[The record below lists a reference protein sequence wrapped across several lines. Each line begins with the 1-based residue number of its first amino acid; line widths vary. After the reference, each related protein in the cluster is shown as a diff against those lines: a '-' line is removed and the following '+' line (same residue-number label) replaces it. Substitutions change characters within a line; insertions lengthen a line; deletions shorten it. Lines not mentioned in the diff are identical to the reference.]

1 MQQFCCQK
9 SKGSDPPLTDSNIGG
24 SYSPV
29 NHDAFRRGPVVFSLS
44 QNVGLIKTLSI
55 QPKGFTLSTK
65 PWALRWIWWK
75 HSNQSTQ
82 GRWVMD
88 MFFQT
93 SKSQA
98 THEDG
103 FSSIHIRKR
112 LKTKA
117 WVKVFQHCQNC
128 IKIVFQTGS
137 WENASSNRS
146 LERKDIGR
154 KHNNKNIFPVA
165 GLMMLKSQ
173 QQHPLR
179 LLLQGLHIATIL

>member
-1 MQQFCCQK
+1 MISIPDLFLNQHWQNATILL
-9 SKGSDPPLTDSNIGG
+9 SKTKDLTPPTDSNIRG

-75 HSNQSTQ
+75 QSNQTTQ

-88 MFFQT
+88 MFFRT

-117 WVKVFQHCQNC
+117 WVKVFQQRQNC
-128 IKIVFQTGS
+128 F
-137 WENASSNRS
+137 SNRF
-146 LERKDIGR
+146 LGKCFI
-154 KHNNKNIFPVA
+154 K
-165 GLMMLKSQ
+165 
-173 QQHPLR
+173 
-179 LLLQGLHIATIL
+179 